1 LQIDIP
7 NNIINKIS
15 DRCLRCYKEQYW
27 YGENF
32 LFDYID
38 YYDLE
43 DKKILEIGCAE
54 AGLLKFYQSK
64 GAKCSGLE
72 LSNERYSNAILLDQ
86 NNSIDLFQ
94 ADICNPN
101 SYKEKIIDNYDIII
115 IRDVIE
121 HIENK
126 KIALRNMYGLLKE
139 GGRIFMSFP
148 PKYCAYA
155 GHQQTAPQILAKLP
169 YLYLL
174 PDILYKFYL
183 GILGCNRKKIN
194 YLLETKKK
202 RVSIKNIKKIIIDIG
217 FKIEKESHWFI
228 RPAYKFRFGIPKII
242 NPLSFMP
249 FFNEIFSNGVLFLLV
264 KKS

>member
-1 LQIDIP
+1 MQIDIP

-86 NNSIDLFQ
+86 NNSIHLFQ

-121 HIENK
+121 HIEDK
-126 KIALRNMYGLLKE
+126 KKALRNMYRLLNE
-139 GGRIFMSFP
+139 GGKIFM
-148 PKYCAYA
+148 
-155 GHQQTAPQILAKLP
+155 
-169 YLYLL
+169 
-174 PDILYKFYL
+174 
-183 GILGCNRKKIN
+183 
-194 YLLETKKK
+194 
-202 RVSIKNIKKIIIDIG
+202 
-217 FKIEKESHWFI
+217 
-228 RPAYKFRFGIPKII
+228 
-242 NPLSFMP
+242 
-249 FFNEIFSNGVLFLLV
+249 
-264 KKS
+264 